1 MYYNHQGQHHCI
13 KSLFVLLC
21 CSLLLTGCTKKE
33 NTESSAEEV
42 TVTPTPKPAK
52 ASHTVMNYDEYMAAP
67 MNETVTIHA
76 YVQAK
81 EDLLEDEDGNDTVTL
96 YLQDK
101 DGGYYVYDM
110 PILEMDYDHLKK
122 GQEMYIT
129 GTKTQ
134 WEGEI
139 EIIEASSYRIGNGSW
154 ISEPVDIDDIYM
166 DEEAL
171 QTHMNQLV
179 SLKDLTVTDIQLPD
193 QEGGDINIICTKDDI
208 SIPLVIVSAL
218 YDEDSD
224 EYTQAENLLQ
234 GDTVDVQGFLYWY
247 NEKPQ
252 IHIKSFSVHETEKDV
267 STDVPQD

>member
-13 KSLFVLLC
+13 KSLFVFLC
-21 CSLLLTGCTKKE
+21 CSLLLVSCSKKK
-33 NTESSAEEV
+33 NTEPSSEKI
-42 TVTPTPKPAK
+42 TVTATPEPTK
-52 ASHTVMNYDEYMAAP
+52 ASHSVMNYDEYMAAP

-110 PILEMDYDHLKK
+110 PILEMDYKNLKK

-154 ISEPVDIDDIYM
+154 ISEPIDIDPIYT
-166 DEEAL
+166 DEQAL

-193 QEGGDINIICTKDDI
+193 QEGGDININCTKEDV
-208 SIPLVIVSAL
+208 SIPLVIVSSMF
-218 YDEDSD
+218 DEDSD
-224 EYTQAENLLQ
+224 EYKQAETLVQ
-234 GDTVDVQGFLYWY
+234 GDMIDVQGFLYWY